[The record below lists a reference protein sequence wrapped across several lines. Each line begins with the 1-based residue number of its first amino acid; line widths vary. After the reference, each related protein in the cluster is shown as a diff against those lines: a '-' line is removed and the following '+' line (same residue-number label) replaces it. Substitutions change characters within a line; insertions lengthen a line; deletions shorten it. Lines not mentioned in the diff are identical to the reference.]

1 MSESDKIQLAFLA
14 RELRLLSDQRPP
26 KNRKLWEMIVD
37 GDLPAEQE
45 GGRWFVK
52 RADLPAIVEI
62 LRRAETA
69 RAAPK
74 RVRYST
80 SSAAA

>member
-1 MSESDKIQLAFLA
+1 MSESDKIQLAFLT
-14 RELRLLSDQRPP
+14 RELAKLTDQRPP
-26 KNRKLWEMIVD
+26 RNRKLWEMIVD

-62 LRRAETA
+62 LRRAEAT
-69 RAAPK
+69 RPAPK
-74 RVRYST
+74 RIRT
-80 SSAAA
+80 SAAA

>member
-1 MSESDKIQLAFLA
+1 MSDGDKIQLAFLV
-14 RELRLLSDQRPP
+14 RELAPLTDQRLP

-37 GDLPAEQE
+37 GDIPAEQV
-45 GGRWFVK
+45 GGRWFIK

-69 RAAPK
+69 RPAPK
-74 RVRYST
+74 RIRAT
-80 SSAAA
+80 SAAA